1 MGVFRIW
8 QRGHGKCAEREPIM
22 GVWGRSPQRG
32 PGAEPL
38 VEGQGAK
45 PPEAE
50 SFLVLERPTERQN
63 SNMSK
68 SIRLSLTSQCK
79 RLKLF
84 FWGGEQELWPALPCQ
99 KLGEQLLHLLPLFQ
113 RPCLGVYVGDA
124 SVRVFLFHGATDEN
138 VRNLYSR
145 ISGVFRIWQ
154 RGSHGERAERKPIT
168 GVWGGA
174 PSGVQGQS
182 PWSGS
187 QGAKPPEAET
197 LLLLNVQWKPQ
208 ICPFFLKLENAEY
221 HSVI

>member
-1 MGVFRIW
+1 LKVGGASSGRS
-8 QRGHGKCAEREPIM
+8 HGERVKREPIT
-22 GVWGRSPQRG
+22 GIWGQSPQRG

-84 FWGGEQELWPALPCQ
+84 FGGGEQELWPALPCQ

-197 LLLLNVQWKPQ
+197 
-208 ICPFFLKLENAEY
+208 PFAFKRSMEAANLPIFSE
-221 HSVI
+221 I

>member
-1 MGVFRIW
+1 M
-8 QRGHGKCAEREPIM
+8 QKA
-22 GVWGRSPQRG
+22 Q
-32 PGAEPL
+32 
-38 VEGQGAK
+38 
-45 PPEAE
+45 
-50 SFLVLERPTERQN
+50 T
-63 SNMSK
+63 
-68 SIRLSLTSQCK
+68 
-79 RLKLF
+79 F
-84 FWGGEQELWPALPCQ
+84 FFGGEQELWPALPCQ

-197 LLLLNVQWKPQ
+197 PFAFKRSMEAANSPIFSEIRKRRKSQRHIRCNVTWRFLIAYCIGMKKDHQTLLNFAILAGKRQKTHLF
-208 ICPFFLKLENAEY
+208 I
-221 HSVI
+221 